1 MEVETVITGGV
12 VATASGQNRVGL
24 ALDRGK
30 VVAIARD
37 EALPAAREQ
46 LDATG
51 LIVIPGLIDTHVHVR
66 DPGKIEREDFQTA
79 TAAAAAQGITTIM
92 EMPIASPPVNSAQS
106 LVDRIEAVRDKALVD
121 YAFYGGAAI
130 ENLDQIDEM
139 AEAGAIGF
147 KTFRTSPPAGREKE
161 FIGLSCPDPGG
172 YLRVLER
179 IADTNLVSAVHA
191 EEELVVRRI
200 ATDLK
205 ATHDGG
211 PLSHARSRPEVV
223 EWASVAQSLVLAR
236 AAGARI
242 QIVHCSSP
250 YSVELIRRARA
261 EGIRA
266 TAETCPQYLFLTEA
280 DLEKHGPFAKTNPP
294 LRPAEIVDELWERV
308 ASGDVDAIGT
318 DHSPFLVEEKE
329 PYWKDMSKAAPGI
342 PGLEAFLPLML
353 TAVNNGRVSLERMVA
368 LTSENAAR
376 IFGLYPRKGTI
387 QVGSDADLV
396 LVDLQREAKID
407 SSTWH
412 TKSRGTARVWDG
424 RIVRGAVVMT
434 LSRGKVVVRDNRVVA
449 EPGWGQFVRPM

>member
-1 MEVETVITGGV
+1 MEVEIVITGGV
-12 VATASGQNRVGL
+12 VATTAGQNRVGL
-24 ALDRGK
+24 AVDRGK

-51 LIVIPGLIDTHVHVR
+51 LIVIPGLIDSHVHVR

-106 LVDRIEAVRDKALVD
+106 LVDRIEAVRDKVLVD

-179 IADTNLVSAVHA
+179 IATTNLVSAVHA
-191 EEELVVRRI
+191 EEEQIVRRI
-200 ATDLK
+200 TPDLN
-205 ATHDGG
+205 ASSGAS

-223 EWASVAQSLVLAR
+223 EWASVAQSLAQATG
-236 AAGARI
+236 AAI

-261 EGIRA
+261 DGVQA

-294 LRPAEIVDELWERV
+294 LRPAEVVDELWERV
-308 ASGDVDAIGT
+308 ASGDVDMIGT
-318 DHSPFLVEEKE
+318 DHSPFLVSEKE

-342 PGLEAFLPLML
+342 PGLEALLPLML
-353 TAVNNGRVSLERMVA
+353 TAVNQGRISLEQMVS

-387 QVGSDADLV
+387 RVGSDADLV
-396 LVDLQREAKID
+396 FVDLRREAKID
-407 SSTWH
+407 ASTWH

-424 RIVRGAVVMT
+424 RFVQGAVVMT
-434 LSRGKVVVRDNRVVA
+434 LSRGKVVAQDNRVVA
-449 EPGWGQFVRPM
+449 EPGWGQFLRPN